1 MTCQMSDAKR
11 NKQEVMNNSN
21 INVKLLGIDGKLNS
35 AFIESFQGNQF
46 SGNDYENMLEYAGRI
61 CYDSFGK
68 VNSRPSVEYLQ
79 HIVESRHTSVLG
91 HGLIHIEWP
100 SVDYIKE
107 FIWNYRS
114 EPGWYIY
121 EQVLSVNLRFVER
134 NLSSL
139 YQNYPEIVKLFADR
153 YPNIIE
159 QKEVATKIELTEA
172 KTGQHSWLNFEV
184 SCSRSCSHELIRHSF
199 QSSISQRS
207 TRYVNESEFSPIIH
221 PIAETLTAETTNKIN
236 ELTENLRVQIK
247 EAYTTVI
254 SLVKEGLSMQ
264 GTATS
269 LTKTARGAAAR
280 LLPHGLP
287 TKIVYSVSIRE
298 LKEIINQRVVEGGVA
313 DLEIYQVALQMQN
326 IAKEM
331 KLI

>member
-1 MTCQMSDAKR
+1 
-11 NKQEVMNNSN
+11 MNNST
-21 INVKLLGIDGKLNS
+21 INVKLLGIDGKLNPT
-35 AFIESFQGNQF
+35 FIEAYRRNQF

-68 VNSRPSVEYLQ
+68 EKSRPSVEYLQ

-91 HGLIHIEWP
+91 HGLIHIKWP
-100 SVDYIKE
+100 SENYVKE
-107 FIWNYRS
+107 FVWNYRS

-159 QKEVATKIELTEA
+159 TKEVAAKTELNEA
-172 KTGQHSWLNFEV
+172 ATGQHSWLNFEV
-184 SCSRSCSHELIRHSF
+184 GCSRSCSHELIRHSF

-207 TRYVNESEFSPIIH
+207 TRYVNESEFKPILH
-221 PIAETLTAETTNKIN
+221 PIVETLDTETCTKIN
-236 ELTENLRVQIK
+236 DITENIRRQIVDG
-247 EAYTTVI
+247 YTTVI
-254 SLVKEGLSMQ
+254 SLVKDGLSIQ
-264 GTATS
+264 GSATN

-298 LKEIINQRVVEGGVA
+298 LKEIIQQRVVEGGVA
-313 DLEIYQVALQMQN
+313 DLEIYRVALQMKR
-326 IAKEM
+326 IAQDHKFF
-331 KLI
+331 